1 MPSISL
7 VSNAQIEFHN
17 NGNFKNNFSGQ
28 IEKHQEEKNFHE
40 HSKQIFPAYLHS
52 QHERKDAK
60 RASIAKITRNVH

>member
-28 IEKHQEEKNFHE
+28 IEKHQEEK
-40 HSKQIFPAYLHS
+40 IFPAYLHS